1 MLRIH
6 VEHGPG
12 RAYMRLEGKLVGPW
26 VKELL
31 RCWECALTR
40 CTADEV
46 TLDLDEVTFVDSEGQ
61 LLLAAMHKAG
71 ARLQARG
78 ALSRFI
84 VERIQ
89 ASNVVINQCAAAE
102 FIEGEGV

>member
-26 VKELL
+26 VNELR
-31 RCWECALTR
+31 RCWECVLTRSSESALTV
-40 CTADEV
+40 E
-46 TLDLDEVTFVDSEGQ
+46 LDDVTFIDSEGQ
-61 LLLAAMHKAG
+61 HLLAAMHKVG
-71 ARLQARG
+71 AKLQARG

-84 VERIQ
+84 VERIE
-89 ASNVVINQCAAAE
+89 ASNVVANQCTAAAS
-102 FIEGEGV
+102 IEGEGV